1 MEQKG
6 INTITNEI
14 KDYMTNIVNTYLQQ
28 GIPPTI
34 ISLIIENIDY
44 ELKIVSDK
52 VIKEEQTKFKEQEK
66 MHEQN
71 ENLDN
76 K

>member
-14 KDYMTNIVNTYLQQ
+14 KNYLTDIVNTYLQQ

-44 ELKIVSDK
+44 ELKIVSEK
-52 VIKEEQTKFKEQEK
+52 AIKDEQKQFEEMKQKEINQE
-66 MHEQN
+66 
-71 ENLDN
+71 N
-76 K
+76 KTE

>member
-6 INTITNEI
+6 INMITNEI
-14 KDYMTNIVNTYLQQ
+14 KDYMTNMVNTYLQQ
-28 GIPPTI
+28 GVPPTI

-52 VIKEEQTKFKEQEK
+52 VVKEEQKQFEEKKQKEINQE
-66 MHEQN
+66 
-71 ENLDN
+71 N
-76 K
+76 KTE

>member
-14 KDYMTNIVNTYLQQ
+14 KNYLTDIVNTYLQQ

-44 ELKIVSDK
+44 ELKIVSEK
-52 VIKEEQTKFKEQEK
+52 AIKDEQKQFKEKKQKEINQE
-66 MHEQN
+66 
-71 ENLDN
+71 N
-76 K
+76 KTE

>member
-14 KDYMTNIVNTYLQQ
+14 KNYLTDTVNTYLQQ
-28 GIPPTI
+28 GVPPTI
-34 ISLIIENIDY
+34 ISLIIENINY

-52 VIKEEQTKFKEQEK
+52 VVKEEQTKFKEQEK
-66 MHEQN
+66 MHKQN

>member
-14 KDYMTNIVNTYLQQ
+14 KNYLTDIVNTYLQQ

-44 ELKIVSDK
+44 ELKIVSEK
-52 VIKEEQTKFKEQEK
+52 AIKDEQKQFEEKKQKEINQE
-66 MHEQN
+66 
-71 ENLDN
+71 N
-76 K
+76 KTE

>member
-14 KDYMTNIVNTYLQQ
+14 KEYMTNMVNTYLQQ

-44 ELKIVSDK
+44 ELKIVSEK
-52 VIKEEQTKFKEQEK
+52 AIKEEQKQFE
-66 MHEQN
+66 
-71 ENLDN
+71 EN
-76 K
+76 KTE

>member
-28 GIPPTI
+28 GVPPTI
-34 ISLIIENIDY
+34 ISLIVENIDY
-44 ELKIVSDK
+44 ELKIVSEK
-52 VIKEEQTKFKEQEK
+52 VVKEEQTKFKEQEK
-66 MHEQN
+66 MHKQN